1 MHEVMTGAYLL
12 KARDALMLGALQL
25 RVDLDEMKK
34 FTEKS
39 LRSFYLLSSLDVLQF

>member
-25 RVDLDEMKK
+25 RVDLEDNTKY
-34 FTEKS
+34 TEKS
-39 LRSFYLLSSLDVLQF
+39 IRCLIVTPSPYYG